1 MVVRILE
8 KFIRPSVSTGWLT
21 LTGLATSFPVT
32 FADAGFASFV
42 APIGL
47 GGLAAAAG
55 LAAFTGFAALVGF
68 DELTGLAGLAAF
80 ALFTALAAFA
90 DFAAFAVFTLAIA
103 HRP

>member
-55 LAAFTGFAALVGF
+55 LAAFTGFGALVGF

-80 ALFTALAAFA
+80 TLFTALAVFA

>member
-1 MVVRILE
+1 LE

-68 DELTGLAGLAAF
+68 DELTGRAGLAAF

>member
-1 MVVRILE
+1 LE

-32 FADAGFASFV
+32 FADASFV